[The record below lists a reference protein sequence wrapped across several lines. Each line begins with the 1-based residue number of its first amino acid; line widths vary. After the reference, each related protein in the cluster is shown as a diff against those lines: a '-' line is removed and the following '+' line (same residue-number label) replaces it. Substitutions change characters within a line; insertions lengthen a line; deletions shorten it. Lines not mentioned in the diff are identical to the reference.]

1 MSDSAPQLALLC
13 AAFWTAVFL
22 YRGERPQRFVAGL
35 GLGAVAGHLGWAALH
50 APEVWVHPWV
60 LLDPAV
66 GFCVLFVPLGLL
78 LCERSAAAFRT
89 LPPALAV
96 ARLGCIAA
104 GCCHGTPTALPWAPG
119 GLHPTPLYEIVGLLM
134 LHAASRGVSDGWLV
148 PCVLGGLGL
157 VRLVVD
163 PLRAA
168 PALGEPLLPSAWIA
182 GAWVALAL
190 TCVTLRPGPAVALRR

>member
-1 MSDSAPQLALLC
+1 MTDSAPQLALLC
-13 AAFWTAVFL
+13 AAFWTAAVR

-35 GLGAVAGHLGWAALH
+35 GLGAVAAHLGWAALH
-50 APEVWVHPWV
+50 ASEVRAHPWA

-89 LPPALAV
+89 LPLALAV
-96 ARLGCIAA
+96 ARLGCITG
-104 GCCHGTPTALPWAPG
+104 GCCYGTPTALPWAVG
-119 GLHPTPLYEIVGLLM
+119 GLHPTPLYEIAGLLV

-148 PCVLGGLGL
+148 LWVLGGLGL

-168 PALGEPLLPSAWIA
+168 PAPGEPMVATAWIA

-190 TCVTLRPGPAVALRR
+190 TCAAWRPGPAIVLRR